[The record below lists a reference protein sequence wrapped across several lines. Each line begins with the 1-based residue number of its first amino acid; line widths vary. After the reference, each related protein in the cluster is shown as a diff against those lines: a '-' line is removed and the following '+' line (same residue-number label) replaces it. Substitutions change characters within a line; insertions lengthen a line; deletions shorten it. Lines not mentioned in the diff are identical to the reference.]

1 LDVGI
6 RSILQLQVDATY
18 ANTEVLG
25 NRSNQLFKDVGI
37 PINYFWKGKGYEEV
51 TAAGSSIRLRL
62 DGVSGVVLCF

>member
-6 RSILQLQVDATY
+6 RSILQLQVDVTY

-37 PINYFWKGKGYEEV
+37 PINYF
-51 TAAGSSIRLRL
+51 
-62 DGVSGVVLCF
+62 